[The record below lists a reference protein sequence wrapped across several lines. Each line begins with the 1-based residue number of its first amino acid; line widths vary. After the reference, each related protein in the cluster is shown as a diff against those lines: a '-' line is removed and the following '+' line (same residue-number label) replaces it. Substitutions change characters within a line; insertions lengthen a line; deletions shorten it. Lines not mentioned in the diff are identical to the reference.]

1 MVNHIIS
8 MLVYTARFVY
18 NTFHHNDVIQ
28 FHTHVEGSAS
38 ILALIELNHLTKT
51 FKGKTQTVDA
61 LKDINLHI
69 EQGDIFGI
77 IGMSG
82 AGKSTLV
89 RCINFLEQPTS
100 GNVVIDGKDLAS
112 LSSKELRQ
120 LRQQVSMIFQ
130 HFNLLSQRDVRGNIA
145 FAMEIAGMKR
155 PQIEKRIDELLEI
168 VGLTDRQHNYP
179 SQLSGGQQQRVAIA
193 RALATNPKI
202 ILCDEATSALDPTTT
217 TSILNL
223 LREINRKMGIT
234 IVIITHEMSVVESTC
249 THVAI
254 IDDGQLAECGTVE
267 SVFSQPKSPAAKK
280 LIFRTAGADSGAMG
294 ERMIRIVFEGSSA
307 DEPTI
312 SDLAMQCHVAVNIRY
327 ADTREVSGKLFGQM
341 ILQLPEDHLQ
351 QEKAIYFLQNKG
363 LRVEEVNGYVHG

>member
-1 MVNHIIS
+1 MTNHTIY
-8 MLVYTARFVY
+8 VFAYAAQFGY
-18 NTFHHNDVIQ
+18 NTPRHKDVANP
-28 FHTHVEGSAS
+28 HTRVEGSAS

-61 LKDINLHI
+61 LKDINLQI

-89 RCINFLEQPTS
+89 RCINFLERPTS
-100 GNVVIDGKDLAS
+100 GSVVIDGKDLAS
-112 LSSKELRQ
+112 LTPKELRQ

-254 IDDGQLAECGTVE
+254 IDDGRLAECGTVE
-267 SVFSQPKSPAAKK
+267 SVFSQPKSAAAKK
-280 LIFRTAGADSGAMG
+280 LIFRTTGADSGAMG

-363 LRVEEVNGYVHG
+363 LRVEEVTDRVHG